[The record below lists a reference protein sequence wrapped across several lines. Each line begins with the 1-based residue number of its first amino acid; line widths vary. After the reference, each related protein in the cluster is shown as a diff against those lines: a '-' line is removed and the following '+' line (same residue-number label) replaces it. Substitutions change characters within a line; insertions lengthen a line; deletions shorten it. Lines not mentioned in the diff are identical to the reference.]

1 MWWKK
6 KQSAGVQGKLACA
19 CYSSAT
25 AVQTAENPN
34 FTQWKLSEHK
44 VHHSLLRMEV
54 CSHSVSML
62 TLSNAPCSQW
72 GCVNQNWTGS
82 GRKIAWSHD
91 AYHYCAHPGAC
102 VVARGSSSLGRR
114 QAKAV
119 WYSGLLWL
127 VVPVSDRGG
136 LKQPNSAMCAI
147 NGCEPHQGYFKKAN
161 DHLLVFSTPEGWLLN
176 NKQRNGE
183 DMFLHRLTPH
193 LVSVLNSSG

>member
-1 MWWKK
+1 
-6 KQSAGVQGKLACA
+6 
-19 CYSSAT
+19 
-25 AVQTAENPN
+25 
-34 FTQWKLSEHK
+34 
-44 VHHSLLRMEV
+44 MEV

-72 GCVNQNWTGS
+72 ACVNQNWTGS

-102 VVARGSSSLGRR
+102 VVARGSS
-114 QAKAV
+114 
-119 WYSGLLWL
+119 
-127 VVPVSDRGG
+127 RGG
-136 LKQPNSAMCAI
+136 LKQPNSAMCGI

>member
-1 MWWKK
+1 MKAIRT
-6 KQSAGVQGKLACA
+6 QSTSQFAAYGSLQSLSVHADPVQR
-19 CYSSAT
+19 
-25 AVQTAENPN
+25 P
-34 FTQWKLSEHK
+34 
-44 VHHSLLRMEV
+44 
-54 CSHSVSML
+54 ML
-62 TLSNAPCSQW
+62 TMGMCESKLD
-72 GCVNQNWTGS
+72 
-82 GRKIAWSHD
+82 RKWKEDCLVSWRMPLL
-91 AYHYCAHPGAC
+91 CTPRCMC

-136 LKQPNSAMCAI
+136 LKQPNSAMCGI

-193 LVSVLNSSG
+193 LVSVLNSSGQGQSCVFAQNQFE